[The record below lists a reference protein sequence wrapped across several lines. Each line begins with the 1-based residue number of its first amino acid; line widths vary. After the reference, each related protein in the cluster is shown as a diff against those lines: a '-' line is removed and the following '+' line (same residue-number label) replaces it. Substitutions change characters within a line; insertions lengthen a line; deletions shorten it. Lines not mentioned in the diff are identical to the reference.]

1 MITAKVVSLTG
12 EYRFDKEQ
20 FDKLDAELGDEYEV
34 GAISIGQSS
43 SKVQL
48 KNGGFYNTVYF
59 EFYEDGV
66 KFDIFKDKRFNC
78 YLGLYGESECSQ

>member
-12 EYRFDKEQ
+12 GSCFDKAN
-20 FDKLDAELGDEYEV
+20 FDKLNTELGDEYEV
-34 GAISIGQSS
+34 DAIFIGQSNS
-43 SKVQL
+43 TVQL
-48 KNGGFYNTVYF
+48 NNGGFYNTIYF

>member
-1 MITAKVVSLTG
+1 MITAKVVKLTG
-12 EYRFDKEQ
+12 GYRFDKEH
-20 FDKLDAELGDEYEV
+20 FDKLNAEIGDEYEV
-34 GAISIGQSS
+34 VEISIGQSS

-48 KNGGFYNTVYF
+48 QNGGFYNTVYF

-78 YLGLYGESECSQ
+78 YLGK

>member
-1 MITAKVVSLTG
+1 MITARVVGLTG
-12 EYRFDKEQ
+12 GYRFDKEY
-20 FDKLDAELGDEYEV
+20 FDKLNPKLGDEYEV
-34 GAISIGQSS
+34 VAISIGQSNS
-43 SKVQL
+43 TVQL

-78 YLGLYGESECSQ
+78 YLGFYGESECSQ